1 MKLLKLKGKLARPLH
16 VQPLGGSAG
25 PGSGSK
31 RHPPIPRPRES
42 STMAAAGGPSAPP
55 RSRAVSELCQNAR
68 DTFLEASRLL
78 LTYADN
84 ILRHPNE
91 EKYRSIRIGNPAF
104 STRLLPVRG
113 AVECLFEMGFEE
125 GETHLVFP
133 KEASIEQLHKIRD
146 LIAGER
152 NSRLSES
159 SQTQRSGSS
168 QTVTSMQHIVPQSS
182 RAADSTLIPV
192 NRQLQTS
199 AAQSAEMRGKLQV
212 TMQSS
217 SAQVT
222 MMESQNRKR
231 APAWTER
238 EVRDLIAVWGEESVL
253 SELRSSFRNAKTFL
267 KISQGMKDRGHNRH
281 PKQCRVKLKELRQAY
296 QKTREAN
303 SRSGSEPQ
311 TCRFYDE
318 LHAILGGSATTT
330 PAVLFDSFN
339 GDGGNTEVG
348 FGDEE
353 DDDEEEVVDSSQQAS
368 GETGFPDSQELFLES
383 ETIFFK
389 TLQSNFQHVQVYENQ
404 SLQKKALA
412 SIPVQALKEKAQEK
426 LAQAK
431 KVDEGTHVNEDDF
444 LLLELLQWFKG
455 EFFQWVNNLACSKC
469 GGQTEPKGLLPPND
483 EDLRWNANR
492 VENHHC
498 NQCQF
503 SNRFPRY
510 NNPEKL
516 LETRR
521 GRCGEW
527 ANCFTLCCRAI
538 GFEARY
544 VWDSTG
550 INALEHLKL
559 SISMHKNG
567 TYKIIRSILEVVD
580 VTWRYSCKHEE
591 LLSRRTQ
598 VKEAAL
604 RETIERLNKLR
615 QQSLSESRKRV
626 LLERIIVELVE
637 FISPKTPKPGELGG
651 RISGSMAWRVARGEI
666 GSERRKEVIFIPSG
680 KEKTSKL
687 FHLSYNIVEDSYTRL
702 SNNNEK
708 ITGWEEGVW
717 KTESLWRKVE
727 TDWKMVYL
735 ARKEGSS
742 SSYICWKFE
751 CGSVGLKIDNISIRT
766 NSQTFHSGR
775 IRWRLRSN
783 IAEVDLTGDKIL
795 RSYSDFSDATEV
807 ILEAEL
813 SGGDG
818 DIAWQHTQ
826 LFRESLSNS
835 GENSLEIIIKLIGL

>member
-1 MKLLKLKGKLARPLH
+1 M
-16 VQPLGGSAG
+16 AG
-25 PGSGSK
+25 
-31 RHPPIPRPRES
+31 
-42 STMAAAGGPSAPP
+42 AGGPSAPP
-55 RSRAVSELCQNAR
+55 HSRAVSELCQNAR

-133 KEASIEQLHKIRD
+133 KETSTEQLHKIRD

-152 NSRLSES
+152 NVRLSES

-168 QTVTSMQHIVPQSS
+168 QTVTSMQPIVPQSS
-182 RAADSTLIPV
+182 TAADSTPIPV
-192 NRQLQTS
+192 SRQLQTS
-199 AAQSAEMRGKLQV
+199 TAQSA
-212 TMQSS
+212 
-217 SAQVT
+217 A
-222 MMESQNRKR
+222 ME
-231 APAWTER
+231 A
-238 EVRDLIAVWGEESVL
+238 
-253 SELRSSFRNAKTFL
+253 
-267 KISQGMKDRGHNRH
+267 
-281 PKQCRVKLKELRQAY
+281 
-296 QKTREAN
+296 
-303 SRSGSEPQ
+303 
-311 TCRFYDE
+311 
-318 LHAILGGSATTT
+318 
-330 PAVLFDSFN
+330 
-339 GDGGNTEVG
+339 
-348 FGDEE
+348 
-353 DDDEEEVVDSSQQAS
+353 
-368 GETGFPDSQELFLES
+368 

-412 SIPVQALKEKAQEK
+412 SIPVQALKERAQEK

-431 KVDEGTHVNEDDF
+431 KVDGGAHVNEDDF

-455 EFFQWVNNLACSKC
+455 EFFQWVNNLPCSKC
-469 GGQTEPKGLLPPND
+469 GGQTESKGILSPND
-483 EDLRWNANR
+483 EDLRWNASR

-498 NQCQF
+498 NQCKF

-516 LETRR
+516 LETRC

-544 VWDSTG
+544 VWDSTDHVWTEVYSSSQQRWLHCDPCENVCDKPLLYEIG
-550 INALEHLKL
+550 WGKKL
-559 SISMHKNG
+559 SYVIAFSKD
-567 TYKIIRSILEVVD
+567 EVVD

-591 LLSRRTQ
+591 ILSRRTQ

-604 RETIERLNKLR
+604 RETIERLNKL
-615 QQSLSESRKRV
+615 
-626 LLERIIVELVE
+626 
-637 FISPKTPKPGELGG
+637 
-651 RISGSMAWRVARGEI
+651 M
-666 GSERRKEVIFIPSG
+666 RKEVIFIPTG

-687 FHLSYNIVEDSYTRL
+687 FHLSYNIVEDSYTRV

-708 ITGWEEGVW
+708 ITGWDKGVW

-742 SSYICWKFE
+742 SAYICWKFE
-751 CGSVGLKIDNISIRT
+751 CGSVGLKIENISIRT

-826 LFRESLSNS
+826 LFRESLSNY
-835 GENSLEIIIKLIGL
+835 GENCLEIIIKLIGF

>member
-1 MKLLKLKGKLARPLH
+1 
-16 VQPLGGSAG
+16 
-25 PGSGSK
+25 
-31 RHPPIPRPRES
+31 
-42 STMAAAGGPSAPP
+42 MAAAGGPSALLH
-55 RSRAVSELCQNAR
+55 SRAVTELCQNAR

-133 KEASIEQLHKIRD
+133 KEASVEQLHKIRD

-152 NSRLSES
+152 SSRLSES

-168 QTVTSMQHIVPQSS
+168 QTVTSMQPIVPQSS
-182 RAADSTLIPV
+182 TAADSTPIPV
-192 NRQLQTS
+192 SRQLQTS
-199 AAQSAEMRGKLQV
+199 TAQSA
-212 TMQSS
+212 
-217 SAQVT
+217 A
-222 MMESQNRKR
+222 ME
-231 APAWTER
+231 A
-238 EVRDLIAVWGEESVL
+238 
-253 SELRSSFRNAKTFL
+253 
-267 KISQGMKDRGHNRH
+267 
-281 PKQCRVKLKELRQAY
+281 
-296 QKTREAN
+296 
-303 SRSGSEPQ
+303 
-311 TCRFYDE
+311 
-318 LHAILGGSATTT
+318 
-330 PAVLFDSFN
+330 
-339 GDGGNTEVG
+339 
-348 FGDEE
+348 
-353 DDDEEEVVDSSQQAS
+353 
-368 GETGFPDSQELFLES
+368 

-412 SIPVQALKEKAQEK
+412 SIPVQALKERAQEK

-431 KVDEGTHVNEDDF
+431 KMDGGTHVNEDDF
-444 LLLELLQWFKG
+444 LLLELLQWFKD
-455 EFFQWVNNLACSKC
+455 EFFQWVNNLPCSKC
-469 GGQTEPKGLLPPND
+469 GGQTESKGILSPND
-483 EDLRWNANR
+483 EDLRWNASK

-498 NQCQF
+498 NQCKV

-516 LETRR
+516 LETRC

-544 VWDSTG
+544 VWDSTDHVWTEVYSSSQQRWLHCDPCENVCDKPLLYEIG
-550 INALEHLKL
+550 WGKKL
-559 SISMHKNG
+559 SYVIAFSKD
-567 TYKIIRSILEVVD
+567 EVVD

-604 RETIERLNKLR
+604 RETIERLNKLM
-615 QQSLSESRKRV
+615 
-626 LLERIIVELVE
+626 
-637 FISPKTPKPGELGG
+637 G
-651 RISGSMAWRVARGEI
+651 
-666 GSERRKEVIFIPSG
+666 KEVIFIPTG

-687 FHLSYNIVEDSYTRL
+687 FHLSYNIVEDSYTRV

-708 ITGWEEGVW
+708 ITGWDKGVW

-742 SSYICWKFE
+742 SAYICWKFE
-751 CGSVGLKIDNISIRT
+751 CGSVGLKIENISIRT

-818 DIAWQHTQ
+818 HIAWQHTQ
-826 LFRESLSNS
+826 LFRGSLSNY
-835 GENSLEIIIKLIGL
+835 GENCLEIIIKLIGL

>member
-1 MKLLKLKGKLARPLH
+1 M
-16 VQPLGGSAG
+16 AG
-25 PGSGSK
+25 
-31 RHPPIPRPRES
+31 
-42 STMAAAGGPSAPP
+42 AGGPSAPP
-55 RSRAVSELCQNAR
+55 HSRAVSELCQNAR

-133 KEASIEQLHKIRD
+133 KETSIEQLHKIRD

-152 NSRLSES
+152 NVRLSES

-168 QTVTSMQHIVPQSS
+168 QTVTNMQPIVPQSS
-182 RAADSTLIPV
+182 TAADSTPIPV
-192 NRQLQTS
+192 SRQLQTS
-199 AAQSAEMRGKLQV
+199 TAQSA
-212 TMQSS
+212 
-217 SAQVT
+217 A
-222 MMESQNRKR
+222 ME
-231 APAWTER
+231 A
-238 EVRDLIAVWGEESVL
+238 
-253 SELRSSFRNAKTFL
+253 
-267 KISQGMKDRGHNRH
+267 
-281 PKQCRVKLKELRQAY
+281 
-296 QKTREAN
+296 
-303 SRSGSEPQ
+303 
-311 TCRFYDE
+311 
-318 LHAILGGSATTT
+318 
-330 PAVLFDSFN
+330 
-339 GDGGNTEVG
+339 
-348 FGDEE
+348 
-353 DDDEEEVVDSSQQAS
+353 
-368 GETGFPDSQELFLES
+368 

-412 SIPVQALKEKAQEK
+412 SIPVQALKERAQEK

-431 KVDEGTHVNEDDF
+431 KVDGGAHVNEDDF

-455 EFFQWVNNLACSKC
+455 EFFQWVNNLPCSKC
-469 GGQTEPKGLLPPND
+469 GGQTESKGILSPND
-483 EDLRWNANR
+483 EDLRWNASR

-498 NQCQF
+498 NQCKF

-516 LETRR
+516 LETRC

-544 VWDSTG
+544 VWDSTDHVWTEVYSSSQQRWLHCDPCENVCDKPLLYEIG
-550 INALEHLKL
+550 WGKNL
-559 SISMHKNG
+559 SYVIAFSKD
-567 TYKIIRSILEVVD
+567 EVVD

-591 LLSRRTQ
+591 ILSRRTQ

-604 RETIERLNKLR
+604 RETIERLNKL
-615 QQSLSESRKRV
+615 
-626 LLERIIVELVE
+626 
-637 FISPKTPKPGELGG
+637 
-651 RISGSMAWRVARGEI
+651 M
-666 GSERRKEVIFIPSG
+666 RKEVIFIPTG

-687 FHLSYNIVEDSYTRL
+687 FHLSYNIVEDSYTRV

-708 ITGWEEGVW
+708 ITGWDKGVW

-742 SSYICWKFE
+742 SAYICWKFE
-751 CGSVGLKIDNISIRT
+751 CGSVGLKIENISIRT

-826 LFRESLSNS
+826 LFRESLSNY
-835 GENSLEIIIKLIGL
+835 GENCLEIIIKLIGL

>member
-1 MKLLKLKGKLARPLH
+1 M
-16 VQPLGGSAG
+16 AG
-25 PGSGSK
+25 
-31 RHPPIPRPRES
+31 
-42 STMAAAGGPSAPP
+42 AGGPSAPP
-55 RSRAVSELCQNAR
+55 HSRAVSELCQNAR

-133 KEASIEQLHKIRD
+133 KETSIEQLHKIRD

-152 NSRLSES
+152 NVRLSES

-168 QTVTSMQHIVPQSS
+168 QTVTSMQPIVPQSS
-182 RAADSTLIPV
+182 TAADSTPIPV
-192 NRQLQTS
+192 SRQLQTS
-199 AAQSAEMRGKLQV
+199 TAQSA
-212 TMQSS
+212 
-217 SAQVT
+217 A
-222 MMESQNRKR
+222 ME
-231 APAWTER
+231 A
-238 EVRDLIAVWGEESVL
+238 
-253 SELRSSFRNAKTFL
+253 
-267 KISQGMKDRGHNRH
+267 
-281 PKQCRVKLKELRQAY
+281 
-296 QKTREAN
+296 
-303 SRSGSEPQ
+303 
-311 TCRFYDE
+311 
-318 LHAILGGSATTT
+318 
-330 PAVLFDSFN
+330 
-339 GDGGNTEVG
+339 
-348 FGDEE
+348 
-353 DDDEEEVVDSSQQAS
+353 
-368 GETGFPDSQELFLES
+368 

-412 SIPVQALKEKAQEK
+412 SIPVQALKERAQEK

-431 KVDEGTHVNEDDF
+431 NVDGGAHVNEDDF

-455 EFFQWVNNLACSKC
+455 EFFQWVNNLPCSKC
-469 GGQTEPKGLLPPND
+469 GGQTESKGILSPND
-483 EDLRWNANR
+483 EDLRWNASR

-498 NQCQF
+498 NQCKF

-516 LETRR
+516 LETRC

-544 VWDSTG
+544 VWDSTDHVWTEVYSSSQQRWLHCDPCENVCDKPLLYEIG
-550 INALEHLKL
+550 WGKKL
-559 SISMHKNG
+559 SYVIAFSKD
-567 TYKIIRSILEVVD
+567 EVVD

-591 LLSRRTQ
+591 ILSRRTQ

-615 QQSLSESRKRV
+615 QQILSESRKRV

-651 RISGSMAWRVARGEI
+651 RISGSMAWRVARDEI
-666 GSERRKEVIFIPSG
+666 GSEMRKEVIFIPTG

-687 FHLSYNIVEDSYTRL
+687 FHLSYNIVEDSYTRV

-708 ITGWEEGVW
+708 ITGWDKGVW

-742 SSYICWKFE
+742 SAYICWKFE
-751 CGSVGLKIDNISIRT
+751 CGSVGLKIENISIRT

-783 IAEVDLTGDKIL
+783 IAEVDLTGG
-795 RSYSDFSDATEV
+795 A
-807 ILEAEL
+807 
-813 SGGDG
+813 
-818 DIAWQHTQ
+818 
-826 LFRESLSNS
+826 N
-835 GENSLEIIIKLIGL
+835 

>member
-1 MKLLKLKGKLARPLH
+1 
-16 VQPLGGSAG
+16 
-25 PGSGSK
+25 
-31 RHPPIPRPRES
+31 
-42 STMAAAGGPSAPP
+42 MAAAGGPSAPP
-55 RSRAVSELCQNAR
+55 HSRAVSELCQNAR

-168 QTVTSMQHIVPQSS
+168 QTVTSMQPIVPQSS
-182 RAADSTLIPV
+182 TAVDSTPIPV

-199 AAQSAEMRGKLQV
+199 TAQSA
-212 TMQSS
+212 
-217 SAQVT
+217 A
-222 MMESQNRKR
+222 ME
-231 APAWTER
+231 A
-238 EVRDLIAVWGEESVL
+238 
-253 SELRSSFRNAKTFL
+253 
-267 KISQGMKDRGHNRH
+267 
-281 PKQCRVKLKELRQAY
+281 
-296 QKTREAN
+296 
-303 SRSGSEPQ
+303 
-311 TCRFYDE
+311 
-318 LHAILGGSATTT
+318 
-330 PAVLFDSFN
+330 
-339 GDGGNTEVG
+339 
-348 FGDEE
+348 
-353 DDDEEEVVDSSQQAS
+353 
-368 GETGFPDSQELFLES
+368 

-412 SIPVQALKEKAQEK
+412 SIPVQALKERAQEK

-455 EFFQWVNNLACSKC
+455 EFFQWVNSLPCSKC
-469 GGQTEPKGLLPPND
+469 GGQTESKGILSPND

-516 LETRR
+516 LETRC

-544 VWDSTG
+544 VWDSTDHVWTEVYSSSQQRWLHCDPCENVCDKPLLYEIG
-550 INALEHLKL
+550 WGKKL
-559 SISMHKNG
+559 SYVIAFSKD
-567 TYKIIRSILEVVD
+567 E
-580 VTWRYSCKHEE
+580 
-591 LLSRRTQ
+591 
-598 VKEAAL
+598 
-604 RETIERLNKLR
+604 R

-651 RISGSMAWRVARGEI
+651 RISGSMAWRVARDEI
-666 GSERRKEVIFIPSG
+666 GSEMRKEVIFIPSG

-687 FHLSYNIVEDSYTRL
+687 FHLSYNIVEDSYTRV

-708 ITGWEEGVW
+708 ITGWEKGVW
-717 KTESLWRKVE
+717 KTESVWRKVE

-742 SSYICWKFE
+742 SAYICWKFE
-751 CGSVGLKIDNISIRT
+751 CGSVDLKIDNVSIRT

-835 GENSLEIIIKLIGL
+835 GENCLEIIIKLIGL